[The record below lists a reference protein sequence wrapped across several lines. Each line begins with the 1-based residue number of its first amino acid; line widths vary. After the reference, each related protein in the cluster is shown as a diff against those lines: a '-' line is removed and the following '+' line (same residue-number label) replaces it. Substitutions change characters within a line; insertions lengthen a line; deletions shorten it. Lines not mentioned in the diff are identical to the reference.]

1 MTGSLK
7 VEQWPTDR
15 LVEYARNPRKND
27 AEVERM
33 AGLRIGIGHRQR
45 ARLGIFDLDQRLVRD
60 LEAASTRR
68 ATAVPHDFEPAP
80 ALFNERHMTKR
91 GHPAFQPTDKQR
103 GQVEAMA
110 RYGIPQDEIARAIG
124 ISRPTLL
131 KYFAEEI
138 ETGATKANAQVGEF
152 LFSTIIGAQIPG
164 RPPVTDDRARVT
176 AAIFWAKTRMN
187 WKETSIH
194 KHTGTEGDPIKID
207 ARATLLDTIARVAAA
222 ATTSGGDSE
231 PDGGTG

>member
-1 MTGSLK
+1 M
-7 VEQWPTDR
+7 D
-15 LVEYARNPRKND
+15 
-27 AEVERM
+27 
-33 AGLRIGIGHRQR
+33 GHRER
-45 ARLGIFDLDQRLVRD
+45 ARLKVFRSPASAFVRD
-60 LEAASTRR
+60 LDIDRSVSAGMRPRCNTILNRLQ
-68 ATAVPHDFEPAP
+68 HF
-80 ALFNERHMTKR
+80 LNERHMAKR
-91 GHPAFQPTDKQR
+91 GHPTFQPTDKQR

-131 KYFAEEI
+131 KHFVEEI
-138 ETGATKANAQVGEF
+138 QTGATKANAQVGEF
-152 LFSTIIGAQIPG
+152 LFSTIVGAQIPG

-207 ARATLLDTIARVAAA
+207 ARATLLDTIARIAAA
-222 ATTSGGDSE
+222 ATTSGGDTE

>member
-1 MTGSLK
+1 MSEIASGRGS
-7 VEQWPTDR
+7 
-15 LVEYARNPRKND
+15 AFSIS
-27 AEVERM
+27 
-33 AGLRIGIGHRQR
+33 AG
-45 ARLGIFDLDQRLVRD
+45 
-60 LEAASTRR
+60 
-68 ATAVPHDFEPAP
+68 
-80 ALFNERHMTKR
+80 ALFAISIGLPPAGARTQCHTILNSLSSSIFCQHILNERHMTKR
-91 GHPAFQPTDKQR
+91 GHPTFQPTDKQR

-110 RYGIPQDEIARAIG
+110 RYGIPQDEIARAIQ

-194 KHTGTEGDPIKID
+194 KHTGTEGEPIKID
-207 ARATLLDTIARVAAA
+207 ARATLSDAIARIVASA
-222 ATTSGGDSE
+222 ATLQSDPE
-231 PDGGTG
+231 VDAGTG

>member
-1 MTGSLK
+1 M
-7 VEQWPTDR
+7 D
-15 LVEYARNPRKND
+15 
-27 AEVERM
+27 
-33 AGLRIGIGHRQR
+33 GHRER
-45 ARLGIFDLDQRLVRD
+45 ARLKVFRSPASAFVRD
-60 LEAASTRR
+60 LDIDRSVSAGMRPRCSTILNQLQ
-68 ATAVPHDFEPAP
+68 HF
-80 ALFNERHMTKR
+80 LNETHMAKR
-91 GHPAFQPTDKQR
+91 GHPTFQPTDKQR

-131 KYFAEEI
+131 KHFVEEI
-138 ETGATKANAQVGEF
+138 HTGATKANAQVGEF

-194 KHTGTEGDPIKID
+194 KHSGTEGDPIKID
-207 ARATLLDTIARVAAA
+207 ARATLLDTIARIAAA
-222 ATTSGGDSE
+222 ATTSGGDTE